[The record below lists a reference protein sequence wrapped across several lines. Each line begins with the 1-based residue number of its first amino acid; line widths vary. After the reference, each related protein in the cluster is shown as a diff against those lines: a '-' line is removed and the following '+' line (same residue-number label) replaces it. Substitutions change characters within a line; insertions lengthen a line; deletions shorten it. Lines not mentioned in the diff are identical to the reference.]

1 MKSNLAIRYKLVDV
15 YIFNNSYLIYI
26 LYLVILNVFQ
36 LEYITKAASF
46 KLINYLSIYLSIY
59 LILRYFY
66 TYFYER
72 RIISSLIVLYYILW
86 PYGAREL
93 KVKFENAHF

>member
-1 MKSNLAIRYKLVDV
+1 MFETFGCFTMQLDTQVYLLAV
-15 YIFNNSYLIYI
+15 
-26 LYLVILNVFQ
+26 Q
-36 LEYITKAASF
+36 AAQT
-46 KLINYLSIYLSIY
+46 

-72 RIISSLIVLYYILW
+72 RIISSLIVFYYILW

-93 KVKFENAHF
+93 KVKFENAHL

>member
-15 YIFNNSYLIYI
+15 YNFNNSYLIYI

-46 KLINYLSIYLSIY
+46 KLINYLSIYASSTFQKYINNNGPLSHNQDIGKQ
-59 LILRYFY
+59 RKA
-66 TYFYER
+66 E
-72 RIISSLIVLYYILW
+72 SLTHFSF
-86 PYGAREL
+86 
-93 KVKFENAHF
+93 VK